1 MLISLVVPCYNEEE
15 SLPIFY
21 KEASKIAQQ
30 MGISHGADFEFIF
43 VDDGSKDRTLQI
55 ARELHRKDARV
66 RYISFSRNFGKEA
79 GIYAGLKAAK
89 GDYVATMDADLQ
101 DPPSLLPEMLE
112 LLHGRDIKV
121 ELRSVNARF
130 FEYSSRLPR
139 SCAFLE
145 DKLKKL
151 VASKVSRGKVELS
164 LSIQT
169 VTAADTVVTVN
180 WQLAEGY
187 RAALNAM
194 AERMDLKN
202 DVSVGMLSRFPD
214 VLTQTAAPT
223 NEDELWED
231 VRTVAEQ
238 AVDAFVAMRAVE
250 GEKMKADVA
259 GRLTTI
265 ETLVAKIEEN
275 SAGRVQAYSDKLYAR
290 LQELLGDRS
299 IDEGR
304 LVTEAAIFADKTAI
318 DEETVRLHSHVAQYR
333 EILELDEP
341 IGRKLDFLTQE
352 LNRESNTI
360 GSKCQDV
367 AITRL
372 VVELK
377 SEIEKIRE
385 QIQNIE

>member
-1 MLISLVVPCYNEEE
+1 MILSMTGFGRGTAVRN
-15 SLPIFY
+15 
-21 KEASKIAQQ
+21 
-30 MGISHGADFEFIF
+30 G
-43 VDDGSKDRTLQI
+43 
-55 ARELHRKDARV
+55 RE
-66 RYISFSRNFGKEA
+66 I
-79 GIYAGLKAAK
+79 
-89 GDYVATMDADLQ
+89 T
-101 DPPSLLPEMLE
+101 
-112 LLHGRDIKV
+112 V
-121 ELRSVNARF
+121 ELRSVNSRY
-130 FEYSSRLPR
+130 FEYSSRMPR
-139 SCAFLE
+139 TCSYL
-145 DKLKKL
+145 DSRLKKQL
-151 VASKVSRGKVELS
+151 NERITRGKVELS

-194 AERMDLKN
+194 VERMDLKN

-231 VRTVAEQ
+231 VKSVAEQ
-238 AVDAFVAMRAVE
+238 AVDAFIAMRAVE
-250 GEKMKADVA
+250 GEKMKADVS

-265 ETLVAKIEEN
+265 ETLVGQIEEN

-290 LQELLGDRS
+290 LQELLGDRN

-333 EILELDEP
+333 EILALDEP

>member
-1 MLISLVVPCYNEEE
+1 MVLSMTGYGR
-15 SLPIFY
+15 
-21 KEASKIAQQ
+21 A
-30 MGISHGADFEFIF
+30 GA
-43 VDDGSKDRTLQI
+43 
-55 ARELHRKDARV
+55 
-66 RYISFSRNFGKEA
+66 
-79 GIYAGLKAAK
+79 
-89 GDYVATMDADLQ
+89 
-101 DPPSLLPEMLE
+101 
-112 LLHGRDIKV
+112 LLHGREGRPTLGVHDV
-121 ELRSVNARF
+121 RAREGF
-130 FEYSSRLPR
+130 GHVVRPR
-139 SCAFLE
+139 KRTAG
-145 DKLKKL
+145 
-151 VASKVSRGKVELS
+151 GKVELS

>member
-1 MLISLVVPCYNEEE
+1 MVLSMTGYGR
-15 SLPIFY
+15 
-21 KEASKIAQQ
+21 A
-30 MGISHGADFEFIF
+30 GA
-43 VDDGSKDRTLQI
+43 
-55 ARELHRKDARV
+55 
-66 RYISFSRNFGKEA
+66 
-79 GIYAGLKAAK
+79 
-89 GDYVATMDADLQ
+89 
-101 DPPSLLPEMLE
+101 

-151 VASKVSRGKVELS
+151 VAAKVSRGKVELS

-169 VTAADTVVTVN
+169 VTAADTVVSVN
-180 WQLAEGY
+180 WSLAQGY
-187 RAALNAM
+187 RAALDSLIEKM
-194 AERMDLKN
+194 ELKN
-202 DVSVGMLSRFPD
+202 DVTAGMIARFPE

-223 NEDELWED
+223 NEDELWQD
-231 VRTVAEQ
+231 VQSVALQ
-238 AVDAFVAMRAVE
+238 AVDAFVAIRAAE
-250 GEKMKADVA
+250 GEKLKADVA
-259 GRLTTI
+259 GRLDTI
-265 ETLVAKIEEN
+265 EELVAKIEQG
-275 SAGRVQAYSDKLYAR
+275 SAGRVQAYSDRLYAR

-299 IDEGR
+299 IDESR
-304 LVTEAAIFADKTAI
+304 LVTEAALFADKTAI

-333 EILELDEP
+333 EILTLDEP
-341 IGRKLDFLTQE
+341 VGRKLDFLTQE

>member
-1 MLISLVVPCYNEEE
+1 MVLSMTGYGR
-15 SLPIFY
+15 
-21 KEASKIAQQ
+21 A
-30 MGISHGADFEFIF
+30 GA
-43 VDDGSKDRTLQI
+43 
-55 ARELHRKDARV
+55 
-66 RYISFSRNFGKEA
+66 
-79 GIYAGLKAAK
+79 
-89 GDYVATMDADLQ
+89 
-101 DPPSLLPEMLE
+101 

-151 VASKVSRGKVELS
+151 VASKVSRGKVELN

-180 WQLAEGY
+180 WQLAQGY

-194 AERMDLKN
+194 SERMDLKN
-202 DVSVGMLSRFPD
+202 DVTAGMLARFPD
-214 VLTQTAAPT
+214 VLSQTAAPT
-223 NEDELWED
+223 DEEELWQD
-231 VRTVAEQ
+231 VQSVAEQ
-238 AVDAFVAMRAVE
+238 AIEAFVAMRATE
-250 GEKMKADVA
+250 GEKLKEDVA
-259 GRLTTI
+259 SRLNTV
-265 ETLVAKIEEN
+265 ESLVAQIEQN

-290 LQELLGDRS
+290 LQELLGDRN
-299 IDEGR
+299 IDEAR

-333 EILELDEP
+333 EILELNEP

>member
-1 MLISLVVPCYNEEE
+1 MVLSMTGYGR
-15 SLPIFY
+15 
-21 KEASKIAQQ
+21 A
-30 MGISHGADFEFIF
+30 GA
-43 VDDGSKDRTLQI
+43 
-55 ARELHRKDARV
+55 
-66 RYISFSRNFGKEA
+66 
-79 GIYAGLKAAK
+79 
-89 GDYVATMDADLQ
+89 
-101 DPPSLLPEMLE
+101 

-214 VLTQTAAPT
+214 VLTLTAAPT

-333 EILELDEP
+333 EIPRAGRADWPQARLFDAGVEP
-341 IGRKLDFLTQE
+341 RVQHDWLQVPGRSHHAAGRRVE
-352 LNRESNTI
+352 IRNRKNS
-360 GSKCQDV
+360 
-367 AITRL
+367 
-372 VVELK
+372 
-377 SEIEKIRE
+377 
-385 QIQNIE
+385 

>member
-1 MLISLVVPCYNEEE
+1 MVLSMTGYGR
-15 SLPIFY
+15 
-21 KEASKIAQQ
+21 A
-30 MGISHGADFEFIF
+30 GA
-43 VDDGSKDRTLQI
+43 
-55 ARELHRKDARV
+55 
-66 RYISFSRNFGKEA
+66 
-79 GIYAGLKAAK
+79 
-89 GDYVATMDADLQ
+89 
-101 DPPSLLPEMLE
+101 

-151 VASKVSRGKVELS
+151 VAAKVSRGKVELS

-169 VTAADTVVTVN
+169 VTAADTVVSVN
-180 WQLAEGY
+180 WSLAQGY
-187 RAALNAM
+187 RAALDSLI
-194 AERMDLKN
+194 EKMDLKN
-202 DVSVGMLSRFPD
+202 DVTAGMIARFPE
-214 VLTQTAAPT
+214 VLAQTAAPT
-223 NEDELWED
+223 NEDELWQD
-231 VRTVAEQ
+231 VQSVALQ
-238 AVDAFVAMRAVE
+238 AVDAFVAMRAAE
-250 GEKMKADVA
+250 GEKLKADVA
-259 GRLTTI
+259 GRLDTI
-265 ETLVAKIEEN
+265 EELVAKIEQG

-299 IDEGR
+299 IDESR
-304 LVTEAAIFADKTAI
+304 LVTEAALFADKTAI

-333 EILELDEP
+333 EILTLDEP
-341 IGRKLDFLTQE
+341 VGRKLDFLTQE

>member
-1 MLISLVVPCYNEEE
+1 MVLSMTGYGR
-15 SLPIFY
+15 
-21 KEASKIAQQ
+21 A
-30 MGISHGADFEFIF
+30 GA
-43 VDDGSKDRTLQI
+43 
-55 ARELHRKDARV
+55 
-66 RYISFSRNFGKEA
+66 
-79 GIYAGLKAAK
+79 
-89 GDYVATMDADLQ
+89 
-101 DPPSLLPEMLE
+101 

-151 VASKVSRGKVELS
+151 VASKLS

-341 IGRKLDFLTQE
+341 IG
-352 LNRESNTI
+352 
-360 GSKCQDV
+360 SKCQDV

>member
-1 MLISLVVPCYNEEE
+1 MVLSMTGYGR
-15 SLPIFY
+15 
-21 KEASKIAQQ
+21 A
-30 MGISHGADFEFIF
+30 GA
-43 VDDGSKDRTLQI
+43 
-55 ARELHRKDARV
+55 
-66 RYISFSRNFGKEA
+66 
-79 GIYAGLKAAK
+79 
-89 GDYVATMDADLQ
+89 
-101 DPPSLLPEMLE
+101 

-151 VASKVSRGKVELS
+151 VAAKVSRGKVELS

-169 VTAADTVVTVN
+169 VTAADTVVSVN
-180 WQLAEGY
+180 WSLAQGY
-187 RAALNAM
+187 RAALDSLIEKM
-194 AERMDLKN
+194 ELKN
-202 DVSVGMLSRFPD
+202 DVTAGMIARFPE

-223 NEDELWED
+223 NEDELWQD
-231 VRTVAEQ
+231 VQSVALQ
-238 AVDAFVAMRAVE
+238 AVDAFVAMRAAE
-250 GEKMKADVA
+250 GEKLKADVA
-259 GRLTTI
+259 GRLDTI
-265 ETLVAKIEEN
+265 EELVAKIEQG

-299 IDEGR
+299 IDESR
-304 LVTEAAIFADKTAI
+304 LVTEAALFADKTAI

-333 EILELDEP
+333 EILALDEP
-341 IGRKLDFLTQE
+341 VGRKLDFLTQE

>member
-1 MLISLVVPCYNEEE
+1 
-15 SLPIFY
+15 
-21 KEASKIAQQ
+21 
-30 MGISHGADFEFIF
+30 
-43 VDDGSKDRTLQI
+43 
-55 ARELHRKDARV
+55 
-66 RYISFSRNFGKEA
+66 
-79 GIYAGLKAAK
+79 
-89 GDYVATMDADLQ
+89 
-101 DPPSLLPEMLE
+101 
-112 LLHGRDIKV
+112 
-121 ELRSVNARF
+121 
-130 FEYSSRLPR
+130 
-139 SCAFLE
+139 
-145 DKLKKL
+145 
-151 VASKVSRGKVELS
+151 
-164 LSIQT
+164 
-169 VTAADTVVTVN
+169 
-180 WQLAEGY
+180 
-187 RAALNAM
+187 M

-275 SAGRVQAYSDKLYAR
+275 SAGR

>member
-1 MLISLVVPCYNEEE
+1 MVLSMTGYGR
-15 SLPIFY
+15 
-21 KEASKIAQQ
+21 A
-30 MGISHGADFEFIF
+30 GA
-43 VDDGSKDRTLQI
+43 
-55 ARELHRKDARV
+55 
-66 RYISFSRNFGKEA
+66 
-79 GIYAGLKAAK
+79 
-89 GDYVATMDADLQ
+89 
-101 DPPSLLPEMLE
+101 

-151 VASKVSRGKVELS
+151 VAAKVSRGKVELS

-169 VTAADTVVTVN
+169 VTAADTVVSVN
-180 WQLAEGY
+180 WSLAQGY
-187 RAALNAM
+187 RAA
-194 AERMDLKN
+194 MDSLIEKMELKN
-202 DVSVGMLSRFPD
+202 DVTAGMIARFPE

-223 NEDELWED
+223 NEDELWQD
-231 VRTVAEQ
+231 VQSVALQ
-238 AVDAFVAMRAVE
+238 AVDAFVAMRAAE
-250 GEKMKADVA
+250 GEKLKADVA
-259 GRLTTI
+259 GRLDTI
-265 ETLVAKIEEN
+265 EELVAKIEQG
-275 SAGRVQAYSDKLYAR
+275 SAGRVQAYSDRLYAR
-290 LQELLGDRS
+290 LQEILGDRS
-299 IDEGR
+299 IDESR
-304 LVTEAAIFADKTAI
+304 LVTEAALFADKTAI

-333 EILELDEP
+333 EILTLDEP
-341 IGRKLDFLTQE
+341 VGRKLDFLTQE

>member
-1 MLISLVVPCYNEEE
+1 MVLSMTGYGR
-15 SLPIFY
+15 
-21 KEASKIAQQ
+21 A
-30 MGISHGADFEFIF
+30 GA
-43 VDDGSKDRTLQI
+43 
-55 ARELHRKDARV
+55 
-66 RYISFSRNFGKEA
+66 
-79 GIYAGLKAAK
+79 
-89 GDYVATMDADLQ
+89 
-101 DPPSLLPEMLE
+101 

-130 FEYSSRLPR
+130 FEYSSRIPR

-151 VASKVSRGKVELS
+151 VASKVSRGKVELN

-180 WQLAEGY
+180 WQLAQGY

-194 AERMDLKN
+194 SERMDLKN
-202 DVSVGMLSRFPD
+202 DVTAGMLARFPD

-223 NEDELWED
+223 DEEELWQD
-231 VRTVAEQ
+231 VQSVAEQ
-238 AVDAFVAMRAVE
+238 AVEAFVAMRATE
-250 GEKMKADVA
+250 GEKLKEDVEN
-259 GRLTTI
+259 RLNVI
-265 ETLVAKIEEN
+265 EQLVAQIEQN
-275 SAGRVQAYSDKLYAR
+275 SAGRVQAYSDKLYTR
-290 LQELLGDRS
+290 LQELLADRN
-299 IDEGR
+299 IDEAR

-333 EILELDEP
+333 EILALNEP

>member
-1 MLISLVVPCYNEEE
+1 MCKS
-15 SLPIFY
+15 
-21 KEASKIAQQ
+21 
-30 MGISHGADFEFIF
+30 
-43 VDDGSKDRTLQI
+43 
-55 ARELHRKDARV
+55 
-66 RYISFSRNFGKEA
+66 
-79 GIYAGLKAAK
+79 
-89 GDYVATMDADLQ
+89 
-101 DPPSLLPEMLE
+101 
-112 LLHGRDIKV
+112 
-121 ELRSVNARF
+121 
-130 FEYSSRLPR
+130 
-139 SCAFLE
+139 
-145 DKLKKL
+145 
-151 VASKVSRGKVELS
+151 
-164 LSIQT
+164 
-169 VTAADTVVTVN
+169 
-180 WQLAEGY
+180 
-187 RAALNAM
+187 
-194 AERMDLKN
+194 
-202 DVSVGMLSRFPD
+202 
-214 VLTQTAAPT
+214 
-223 NEDELWED
+223 
-231 VRTVAEQ
+231 VAEQ
-238 AVDAFVAMRAVE
+238 AVDAFIAMRAVE

-265 ETLVAKIEEN
+265 ETLVGQIEEN

-333 EILELDEP
+333 EILALDEP

-367 AITRL
+367 SITRL

>member
-1 MLISLVVPCYNEEE
+1 MVLSMTGYGR
-15 SLPIFY
+15 
-21 KEASKIAQQ
+21 A
-30 MGISHGADFEFIF
+30 GA
-43 VDDGSKDRTLQI
+43 
-55 ARELHRKDARV
+55 
-66 RYISFSRNFGKEA
+66 
-79 GIYAGLKAAK
+79 
-89 GDYVATMDADLQ
+89 
-101 DPPSLLPEMLE
+101 

-151 VASKVSRGKVELS
+151 VASRVSRGKVELS

-169 VTAADTVVTVN
+169 VTAADTVVSVN

-187 RAALNAM
+187 RAALNEM
-194 AERMDLKN
+194 VERMDLKN

-223 NEDELWED
+223 NEEELWQD
-231 VRTVAEQ
+231 VQSVAEK

-250 GEKMKADVA
+250 GEKLKEDVA
-259 GRLTTI
+259 GRLDTI
-265 ETLVAKIEEN
+265 ETLVGQIEEN

-290 LQELLGDRS
+290 LQELLGDRN
-299 IDEGR
+299 IDESR

-333 EILELDEP
+333 EILALYEP

>member
-1 MLISLVVPCYNEEE
+1 MVLSMTGYGR
-15 SLPIFY
+15 
-21 KEASKIAQQ
+21 A
-30 MGISHGADFEFIF
+30 GA
-43 VDDGSKDRTLQI
+43 
-55 ARELHRKDARV
+55 
-66 RYISFSRNFGKEA
+66 
-79 GIYAGLKAAK
+79 
-89 GDYVATMDADLQ
+89 
-101 DPPSLLPEMLE
+101 

-121 ELRSVNARF
+121 ELRSVNSRF

-139 SCAFLE
+139 ACAFLE

-151 VASKVSRGKVELS
+151 VAAKVSRGKVELN
-164 LSIQT
+164 LSIQN
-169 VTAADTVVTVN
+169 VTAADTVVSVN
-180 WQLAEGY
+180 WQLAKGY
-187 RAALNAM
+187 CAAINAM
-194 AERMDLKN
+194 SERMDLKN
-202 DVSVGMLSRFPD
+202 DVTAGMLARFPD
-214 VLTQTAAPT
+214 VLIQTAAPT
-223 NEDELWED
+223 DEDELWQD
-231 VRTVAEQ
+231 VQSVAQQ
-238 AVDAFVAMRAVE
+238 AIDAFVAMRATE
-250 GEKMKADVA
+250 GEKLKEDVA
-259 GRLTTI
+259 GRLNTI
-265 ETLVAKIEEN
+265 ETLVARIEQD

-290 LQELLGDRS
+290 LQELLGDRN
-299 IDEGR
+299 IDEAR

-333 EILELDEP
+333 EILELNEP

>member
-1 MLISLVVPCYNEEE
+1 MVLSMTGYGR
-15 SLPIFY
+15 
-21 KEASKIAQQ
+21 A
-30 MGISHGADFEFIF
+30 GA
-43 VDDGSKDRTLQI
+43 
-55 ARELHRKDARV
+55 
-66 RYISFSRNFGKEA
+66 
-79 GIYAGLKAAK
+79 
-89 GDYVATMDADLQ
+89 
-101 DPPSLLPEMLE
+101 

-151 VASKVSRGKVELS
+151 VAAKVSRGKVELS

-169 VTAADTVVTVN
+169 VTAADTVVSVN
-180 WQLAEGY
+180 WSLAQGY
-187 RAALNAM
+187 RAALDSLIEKM
-194 AERMDLKN
+194 ELKN
-202 DVSVGMLSRFPD
+202 DVTAGMIARFPE

-223 NEDELWED
+223 NEDELWQD
-231 VRTVAEQ
+231 VQSVALQ
-238 AVDAFVAMRAVE
+238 AVDAFVAMRAAE
-250 GEKMKADVA
+250 GEKLKADVA
-259 GRLTTI
+259 GRLDTI
-265 ETLVAKIEEN
+265 EGLVAKIEQG
-275 SAGRVQAYSDKLYAR
+275 SAGRVQAYSDRLYAR

-299 IDEGR
+299 IDESR
-304 LVTEAAIFADKTAI
+304 LVTEAALFADKTAI

-333 EILELDEP
+333 EILTLDEP
-341 IGRKLDFLTQE
+341 VGRKLDFLTQE